1 MHNAIPVP
9 VSPIPATRNQSTDL
23 TMVRILGRWIHSW
36 CVALCRSSG
45 DVPHSEEVA
54 MAAKKCDCPTDRRE
68 AHWAWSD
75 CEVAGHEEGCYVVE
89 CRVCGLYSSDC
100 DDSWK
105 EVSV

>member
-45 DVPHSEEVA
+45 DVPHSKEVRMCRICGSDDVVISGEDVAMVCEACKEEAWTAADAAQADAWRVAEEVA
-54 MAAKKCDCPTDRRE
+54 
-68 AHWAWSD
+68 
-75 CEVAGHEEGCYVVE
+75 
-89 CRVCGLYSSDC
+89 L
-100 DDSWK
+100 
-105 EVSV
+105 

>member
-45 DVPHSEEVA
+45 DVPHSKEVRMCRMCGSDDVVISGEDVALVCERCKEIAWSIADAVQADAWRVAEEVA
-54 MAAKKCDCPTDRRE
+54 
-68 AHWAWSD
+68 
-75 CEVAGHEEGCYVVE
+75 
-89 CRVCGLYSSDC
+89 L
-100 DDSWK
+100 
-105 EVSV
+105 